1 MKEKKSAKISTLGSQ
16 VTSVVSVSLVLILL
30 GALAIIF
37 TGARN
42 AISGVRSEMALVIR
56 VMPGLEEYEINPIKQ
71 ELGNAP
77 YSAGYSYLTAE
88 QVLSQESALMGDSTF
103 ELLDENPYSAEFEVK
118 LAPDYVNPDSI
129 KMVTERLQRIKAV
142 DDIDVPVNVAGQVD
156 NSLHKITLVL
166 GGVAL
171 ALLIISIVLI
181 NNTVSL
187 SIYAR
192 RFIIHTMK
200 LVGATRGFIRRPFVG
215 AGAVCG
221 LIAGMIAAAV
231 LAGVYAYLC
240 SADVELSSNLTNTE
254 LAVILVTLP
263 IAGIAICALTAYCA
277 ANRYLNKRYD
287 QLFKK

>member
-1 MKEKKSAKISTLGSQ
+1 
-16 VTSVVSVSLVLILL
+16 
-30 GALAIIF
+30 
-37 TGARN
+37 
-42 AISGVRSEMALVIR
+42 
-56 VMPGLEEYEINPIKQ
+56 
-71 ELGNAP
+71 
-77 YSAGYSYLTAE
+77 
-88 QVLSQESALMGDSTF
+88 MGDSTF

-142 DDIDVPVNVAGQVD
+142 DDIDVPVNVANQVD

-263 IAGIAICALTAYCA
+263 IAGIAICALTAYFA